1 MNLQLVYRH
10 ILSLSKNEN
19 MIKKKQQNNKTTKKE
34 GKKLSPAGVKPRTL
48 GMWGQHGIYCA
59 TEANVKYCI

>member
-48 GMWGQHGIYCA
+48 GM
-59 TEANVKYCI
+59 